1 MNNEKFPRQLSKVK
15 VTVSSNLNSI
25 RPFLKMTKSIELSEL
40 TFSTISTIS
49 DSVFAAHFTA
59 LLSINYKFQPKTAA
73 FILKSDHSF
82 FQAWKAQ
89 TLCSNIV
96 LNSGPIL
103 QKSISTSTLSIL
115 VEVLIKNKP
124 YYLKTNLGL
133 IKTRLHVL
141 SATPRFEFET

>member
-1 MNNEKFPRQLSKVK
+1 M
-15 VTVSSNLNSI
+15 TVNSNLNSI
-25 RPFLKMTKSIELSEL
+25 RSFLKIQIYRTAEP

-82 FQAWKAQ
+82 LQAWKAQ
-89 TLCSNIV
+89 TLYSNIV

-103 QKSISTSTLSIL
+103 QKSIFMSTLSTS
-115 VEVLIKNKP
+115 VQVLIKNKP
-124 YYLKTNLGL
+124 HYLKTNVGL
-133 IKTRLHVL
+133 IKIRCEVL
-141 SATPRFEFET
+141 